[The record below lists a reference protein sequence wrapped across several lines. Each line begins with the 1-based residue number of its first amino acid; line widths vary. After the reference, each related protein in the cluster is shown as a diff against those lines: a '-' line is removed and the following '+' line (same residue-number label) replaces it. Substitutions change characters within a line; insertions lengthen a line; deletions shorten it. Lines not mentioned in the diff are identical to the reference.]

1 MKYIYIDHIYLS
13 ICITHVYKWNEKL
26 GPEAMHDSFK
36 ECGDYSKSRK
46 LTGIST
52 GGH

>member
-1 MKYIYIDHIYLS
+1 MYR
-13 ICITHVYKWNEKL
+13 WNEKL